1 MERGCWPIPS
11 VVLQAERA
19 VFPKWPLSVH
29 LQYWPGVKRGEF
41 QHPAGVSLASPT
53 APIGSEAP
61 SACNCTAW
69 RFRYSCGE
77 VEAGKGCGQPWRC
90 CTESSVEQDIHYW
103 AAVLALLCARCC
115 LELLCGCFVYFVY
128 LWLCK
133 HFFFLWLL
141 KHCQL
146 VQHDDVMK
154 GTMST
159 ECRRALLSQRVRV
172 GHVDAGIDLSIT
184 QTPKASS
191 QPGLVLEAPAD
202 MSFSPLFALLNV
214 QMFWVQAGISNGENA
229 WMYFG
234 NMFYVWCIY
243 ERWKFFLI

>member
-1 MERGCWPIPS
+1 MEKWRLGRAVGSPGGAAPNHLLSRTYVTELQCWPCSVPGAAWNCFV
-11 VVLQAERA
+11 VVLYILYIYD
-19 VFPKWPLSVH
+19 F
-29 LQYWPGVKRGEF
+29 
-41 QHPAGVSLASPT
+41 VS
-53 APIGSEAP
+53 I
-61 SACNCTAW
+61 
-69 RFRYSCGE
+69 
-77 VEAGKGCGQPWRC
+77 
-90 CTESSVEQDIHYW
+90 
-103 AAVLALLCARCC
+103 
-115 LELLCGCFVYFVY
+115 
-128 LWLCK
+128 
-133 HFFFLWLL
+133 FFFLWLL

-229 WMYFG
+229 
-234 NMFYVWCIY
+234 
-243 ERWKFFLI
+243 